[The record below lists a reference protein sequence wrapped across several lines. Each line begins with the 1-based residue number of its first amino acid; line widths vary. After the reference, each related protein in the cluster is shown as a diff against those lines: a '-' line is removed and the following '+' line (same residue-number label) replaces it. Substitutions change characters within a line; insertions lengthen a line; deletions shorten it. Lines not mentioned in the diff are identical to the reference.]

1 MELWV
6 FNENKKFHSYVAAS
20 HMTHEHY
27 FCAYMLLVF
36 IYALLML
43 PFIFFSL
50 NVELSCQRM
59 L

>member
-50 NVELSCQRM
+50 NVEGGRG
-59 L
+59 